1 MENKYFNAPN
11 QSNCSFL
18 KESFWIWSYSYIIKL
33 LAGFCSEKYPAQV
46 PVVRNKNLKL
56 KAHLQVAVVRACDFE
71 SSFAC
76 NVKYHTSAE
85 IPCHITLQPK
95 ISILE
100 PVLNCCF
107 VVFFS
112 PSEILFS
119 TWLSI
124 LLKSFSSAIRF
135 FGKDRSKIRF
145 LWIVTVFG
153 KKSCWKRFMGEI
165 LKRSSFLFS
174 HELYIV

>member
-1 MENKYFNAPN
+1 MVQTLMENKYFNAPN

-71 SSFAC
+71 SSFAG

-107 VVFFS
+107 VVFVF
-112 PSEILFS
+112 
-119 TWLSI
+119 
-124 LLKSFSSAIRF
+124 RF
-135 FGKDRSKIRF
+135 WRIVIWGKKVAENF
-145 LWIVTVFG
+145 LWG
-153 KKSCWKRFMGEI
+153 K
-165 LKRSSFLFS
+165 
-174 HELYIV
+174 Y